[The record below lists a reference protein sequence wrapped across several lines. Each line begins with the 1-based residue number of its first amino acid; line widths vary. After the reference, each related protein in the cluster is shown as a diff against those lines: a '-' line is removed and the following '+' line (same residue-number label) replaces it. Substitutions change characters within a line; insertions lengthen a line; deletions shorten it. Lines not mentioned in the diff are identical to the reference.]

1 MTKLLERAIQ
11 QVKALS
17 DDRQNDVSEII
28 LSLVEQDGSD
38 LQLSDEQV
46 REVERRMANPGIPA
60 PYEVVFAY
68 FNKLVSKRLLSNH
81 RPWPISW
88 LSGTMS

>member
-1 MTKLLERAIQ
+1 MLHYTYITKLLDRAIQ

-38 LQLSDEQV
+38 LQLSDLQV
-46 REVERRMANPGIPA
+46 REVEGRIANPGVPVL
-60 PYEVVFAY
+60 YGDVMAY
-68 FNKLVSKRLLSNH
+68 FSKRV
-81 RPWPISW
+81 
-88 LSGTMS
+88 